1 MQLYET
7 FEVKFK
13 DKNSAEQK
21 SLLKNAIIDLYQNF
35 DDYKIVERSKGKKD
49 QTSDFMDKFHI
60 TKFDIFNL
68 LDESLHTLNLA
79 KYADILVDRDREDNL
94 LYILYFPNATVGN
107 WDYSKSREKLLY
119 IKWNPINKN
128 IISFHTMRDIQD
140 TNRDSLTE
148 NKMKITEEKFEIYN
162 THVKYR
168 FINRW
173 CNLYYDKVSE
183 NLFVL
188 YDGYIE
194 TVDQIKPTEFERIYD
209 GYTLCKPTD
218 KIIQIWK
225 RDRKLEEKS
234 SIDIQDVIYFVYTHT
249 DEDFVLTD
257 LEVLKD
263 LKKDLKDGTKPMY
276 ELNDVKGIK
285 DDIIQTM
292 ELNSEQKKVLNDFMK
307 KVEGLYKD
315 KGKIEEKLKN
325 IKFQNVINENLSY
338 DEIIDKLFY
347 TGNNNAHLKKFY
359 DLKRKYNGKDVSNI
373 KVITADISDEG
384 YCDILFSVK
393 ATKDGKKKKELVGEN
408 GELRDNISDEY
419 EVILRIN
426 DFWDLID
433 EFGLETKGDFTKA
446 DVVALIQLSQD
457 IKIKDSTPSFWWMG
471 TSWYLSQ
478 DNASLMPCD
487 IPPKF
492 WNRDNLRPNVKVSKS
507 VEGVLKNLGF
517 FTQQIAMSI
526 KRALKEEGYLM

>member
-13 DKNSAEQK
+13 DNDSPQQRKM
-21 SLLKNAIIDLYQNF
+21 LLQALKDLYLNL
-35 DDYKIVERSKGKKD
+35 DKYHIVKRNDSND
-49 QTSDFMDKFHI
+49 QTSKFMEKFYI
-60 TKFDIFNL
+60 TKNDIATL
-68 LDESLHTLNLA
+68 LEDYAFSLNVTEWG
-79 KYADILVDRDREDNL
+79 DILADRDRGNNL
-94 LYILYFPNATVGN
+94 LYILYIPYAKVGN

-148 NKMKITEEKFEIYN
+148 NKTMN
-162 THVKYR
+162 
-168 FINRW
+168 
-173 CNLYYDKVSE
+173 
-183 NLFVL
+183 
-188 YDGYIE
+188 
-194 TVDQIKPTEFERIYD
+194 
-209 GYTLCKPTD
+209 
-218 KIIQIWK
+218 
-225 RDRKLEEKS
+225 
-234 SIDIQDVIYFVYTHT
+234 IQDVIDFVYTHT

-257 LEVLKD
+257 LEVLED
-263 LKKDLKDGTKPMY
+263 LKKDLKNGTKPIY
-276 ELNDVKGIK
+276 DLDDVKGVK

-325 IKFQNVINENLSY
+325 INFQNVINENLSY

-478 DNASLMPCD
+478 DNASLMPCN

-492 WNRDNLRPNVKVSKS
+492 WNRDDLRPNVKVSKS

>member
-1 MQLYET
+1 MRLYET

-13 DKNSAEQK
+13 DNNSPQQRK
-21 SLLKNAIIDLYQNF
+21 MLLGALKDLYLNL
-35 DDYKIVERSKGKKD
+35 DKYHIVKRNDSND
-49 QTSDFMDKFHI
+49 QTSKFMERFYI
-60 TKFDIFNL
+60 TKNDIATL
-68 LDESLHTLNLA
+68 LEDYAFSLNVTEWG
-79 KYADILVDRDREDNL
+79 DILADRDREDNL
-94 LYILYFPNATVGN
+94 LYILYIPYAKVGN

-128 IISFHTMRDIQD
+128 IISFHTMKDIQD
-140 TNRDSLTE
+140 TNRDELTE
-148 NKMKITEEKFEIYN
+148 SKNMN
-162 THVKYR
+162 
-168 FINRW
+168 
-173 CNLYYDKVSE
+173 
-183 NLFVL
+183 
-188 YDGYIE
+188 
-194 TVDQIKPTEFERIYD
+194 
-209 GYTLCKPTD
+209 
-218 KIIQIWK
+218 
-225 RDRKLEEKS
+225 
-234 SIDIQDVIYFVYTHT
+234 IQDVIDFVYTHT

-263 LKKDLKDGTKPMY
+263 LIKNLKNNTKPMY
-276 ELNDVKGIK
+276 DFADVKGVK

-292 ELNSEQKKVLNDFMK
+292 ELNSEQKKVLNDFVK
-307 KVEGLYKD
+307 KVEGLY
-315 KGKIEEKLKN
+315 KIEEKLKN
-325 IKFQNVINENLSY
+325 IKFRNVINENLSY

-471 TSWYLSQ
+471 TSFYLTQ
-478 DNASLMPCD
+478 DDASLMPCN

-492 WNRDNLRPNVKVSKS
+492 WNRDDLRPNVKVSKS

-517 FTQQIAMSI
+517 FTQQMAMSI
-526 KRALKEEGYLM
+526 KRALIQQNYL

>member
-13 DKNSAEQK
+13 DNDSSQQRKM
-21 SLLKNAIIDLYQNF
+21 LLQALKDLYLNL
-35 DDYKIVERSKGKKD
+35 DKYHIVKRNDSND
-49 QTSDFMDKFHI
+49 QTSKFMERFYI
-60 TKFDIFNL
+60 TKNDIATL
-68 LDESLHTLNLA
+68 LEDYAFSLNVTEWG
-79 KYADILVDRDREDNL
+79 DILADRDRGDNL
-94 LYILYFPNATVGN
+94 LYILYIPYAKVGN

-148 NKMKITEEKFEIYN
+148 NKTM
-162 THVKYR
+162 
-168 FINRW
+168 
-173 CNLYYDKVSE
+173 S
-183 NLFVL
+183 
-188 YDGYIE
+188 
-194 TVDQIKPTEFERIYD
+194 
-209 GYTLCKPTD
+209 
-218 KIIQIWK
+218 
-225 RDRKLEEKS
+225 
-234 SIDIQDVIYFVYTHT
+234 IQDVIDFVYTHT

-257 LEVLKD
+257 LEVLED
-263 LKKDLKDGTKPMY
+263 LKKDLKNGTKPIY
-276 ELNDVKGIK
+276 DLDDVKGVK

-492 WNRDNLRPNVKVSKS
+492 WNRDDLRPNVKVSKS

-526 KRALKEEGYLM
+526 KRALIQQGYLM

>member
-60 TKFDIFNL
+60 TRFDIFNL

-107 WDYSKSREKLLY
+107 WDYFKSREKLLY
-119 IKWNPINKN
+119 IKWNPLNKN

-140 TNRDSLTE
+140 TNRGSLTE

-194 TVDQIKPTEFERIYD
+194 TVDQIKSTEFERIYD

-234 SIDIQDVIYFVYTHT
+234 NINIQDVIDFVYTHT

-263 LKKDLKDGTKPMY
+263 LEKNLKDGTKPIY
-276 ELNDVKGIK
+276 ELADVKGVK
-285 DDIIQTM
+285 DDIVQTM
-292 ELNSEQKKVLNDFMK
+292 ELSGEQKKVLNDFMN
-307 KVEGLYKD
+307 KVEGLYKG
-315 KGKIEEKLKN
+315 KGKIEEKL
-325 IKFQNVINENLSY
+325 SY
-338 DEIIDKLFY
+338 NDIIDRVFY
-347 TGNNNAHLKKFY
+347 TGNDNWHLKKFY
-359 DLKRKYNGKDVSNI
+359 DLRKEYNGKDVKNVKLI
-373 KVITADISDEG
+373 ATNISDEG
-384 YCDILFSVK
+384 YCDILFAVE
-393 ATKDGKKKKELVGEN
+393 ATKDGTKKKELVGAN
-408 GELRDNISDEY
+408 GEMRDNPTNEY
-419 EVILRIN
+419 EVTIRIN
-426 DFWDLID
+426 DFWDLIE

-446 DVVALIQLSQD
+446 DVVALVQLSQD
-457 IKIKDSTPSFWWMG
+457 IKLSSNDASFWWQG
-471 TSWYLSQ
+471 LSYWLTL
-478 DNASLMPCD
+478 DDASLMPCY
-487 IPPKF
+487 IAPKF
-492 WNRDNLRPNVKVSKS
+492 WDKFRPNVKVSKII
-507 VEGVLKNLGF
+507 EAVLRQFGF

-526 KRALKEEGYLM
+526 KRALIQQGYLV

>member
-1 MQLYET
+1 MLIIEE

-13 DKNSAEQK
+13 DKDSPQQRK
-21 SLLKNAIIDLYQNF
+21 MLLDALKDLYINI
-35 DDYKIVERSKGKKD
+35 DEYNIVKRKDSND
-49 QTSDFMDKFHI
+49 QTSRFMDRFYI
-60 TKFDIFNL
+60 TQSDIATL
-68 LDESLHTLNLA
+68 LEDYAFTL
-79 KYADILVDRDREDNL
+79 KVTEWGDILDDRDRPNNL
-94 LYILYFPNATVGN
+94 LYILYIPNAKVGN
-107 WDYSKSREKLLY
+107 WDYTKSREKLLY
-119 IKWNPINKN
+119 IKWNPKNRN
-128 IISFHTMRDIQD
+128 IISFHTMSAVQQ
-140 TNRDSLTE
+140 TNRDKLTE
-148 NKMKITEEKFEIYN
+148 SKAMN
-162 THVKYR
+162 
-168 FINRW
+168 
-173 CNLYYDKVSE
+173 
-183 NLFVL
+183 
-188 YDGYIE
+188 
-194 TVDQIKPTEFERIYD
+194 
-209 GYTLCKPTD
+209 
-218 KIIQIWK
+218 
-225 RDRKLEEKS
+225 
-234 SIDIQDVIYFVYTHT
+234 IQDVIDFVYTHT

-263 LKKDLKDGTKPMY
+263 LKKDLKDGTKPIY
-276 ELNDVKGIK
+276 ELDDVKGIK
-285 DDIIQTM
+285 GDIIQTM
-292 ELNSEQKKVLNDFMK
+292 ELNSEQKKVLNDFVK
-307 KVEGLYKD
+307 KVEGLYKG

-325 IKFQNVINENLSY
+325 TKFRNVINENLSY

-471 TSWYLSQ
+471 TSFYLTQ
-478 DNASLMPCD
+478 DNASLMPCN

-492 WNRDNLRPNVKVSKS
+492 WNRDDLRPNVKVSKS

-526 KRALKEEGYLM
+526 KRALIQQNYL